1 MSFINVKL
9 TDKSLFET
17 SAGKY
22 ISNTAY
28 YNPMQM
34 PLFNYYNTSG
44 INLYTPAFSNYGGLF
59 NPLMS
64 LNFVPKF
71 NFTPQLN
78 PFSNLSK
85 LLSNSQSK
93 DYKDYSLSHSTLSLS
108 DVGYSAQKGKKLA
121 LTARSNT
128 KGFGGDCALYV
139 RRALEKC
146 GLGNGERGD
155 GYEYASILS
164 RNKNFKEISTSGIDL
179 SDLPAGCVLVYNRG
193 TAGYSRKYGHVE
205 ITLGN
210 GKAASD
216 GITNNIRQGASV
228 LVPV

>member
-9 TDKSLFET
+9 TNKSLFET
-17 SAGKY
+17 YAGKY

-44 INLYTPAFSNYGGLF
+44 INLYTHAFSNYGELF

-64 LNFVPKF
+64 LNFVPQF
-71 NFTPQLN
+71 NFTPQLSL
-78 PFSNLSK
+78 FSNLSN
-85 LLSNSQSK
+85 LLSNGKSK
-93 DYKDYSLSHSTLSLS
+93 NFSFSSYSTLSLS
-108 DVGYSAQKGKKLA
+108 EAGYNAQKGKKLA
-121 LTARSNT
+121 QTAKNNT
-128 KGFGGDCALYV
+128 KGFDGDCALYV
-139 RRALEKC
+139 RLALEKC

-164 RNKNFKEISTSGIDL
+164 RNKNFKEISASGIDL

-216 GITNNIRQGASV
+216 GITNNIKQGARV
-228 LVPV
+228 FVPV